1 MAARASRKSL
11 ATIMGFTPT
20 KRLMMSTGSGNLDP
34 GVILSYQP
42 RKYFGALTAV
52 LGGFDTVIFTA
63 GIGKHLPSIRWWIC
77 EGMEFLGI
85 RLDSLRNEQH
95 GRLFR
100 GTAAW
105 SRFA

>member
-1 MAARASRKSL
+1 MRDLSAKKVDKRHAAEAIAL
-11 ATIMGFTPT
+11 
-20 KRLMMSTGSGNLDP
+20 
-34 GVILSYQP
+34 LSYQP